1 MVEHGLAHGEVVDED
16 LPGVEGLPADE
27 VGVGLEALLRDGKE
41 RVEGR
46 RPPTDVDGRAQDP
59 DNGLPGP
66 QAVHVAP
73 ADPGE
78 HPSVK
83 NQKPKMSACPISRF
97 CSGEFRDCLFSRF
110 LCSISSFYL

>member
-1 MVEHGLAHGEVVDED
+1 MVEHSLAHGEVVDED

-83 NQKPKMSACPISRF
+83 NQKSKLGNCP
-97 CSGEFRDCLFSRF
+97 FSRF
-110 LCSISSFYL
+110 GS